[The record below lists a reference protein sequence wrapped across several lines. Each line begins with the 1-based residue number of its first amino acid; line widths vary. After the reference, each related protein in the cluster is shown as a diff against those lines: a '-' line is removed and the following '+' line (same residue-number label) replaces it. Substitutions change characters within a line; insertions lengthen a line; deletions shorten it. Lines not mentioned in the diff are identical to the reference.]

1 MPKKDDEKVSVP
13 KDEVVELP
21 PIARPAKVEK
31 EEVRPETKQKIED
44 VPRAVP
50 SKHVEEQVTAMGL
63 ATVQKFIGGSWR
75 TVHKG
80 RPFTGPKHVVEALK
94 RAKFVQ

>member
-1 MPKKDDEKVSVP
+1 MAKREEEKVGPP

-21 PIARPAKVEK
+21 PRAKPTSEK
-31 EEVRPETKQKIED
+31 EENKPVQEINPND
-44 VPRAVP
+44 VPRAIP

-63 ATVQKFIGGSWR
+63 ASVQKFIGGSWR
-75 TVHKG
+75 QVHKG
-80 RPFTGPKHVVEALK
+80 RPFTGPKEVVEALK